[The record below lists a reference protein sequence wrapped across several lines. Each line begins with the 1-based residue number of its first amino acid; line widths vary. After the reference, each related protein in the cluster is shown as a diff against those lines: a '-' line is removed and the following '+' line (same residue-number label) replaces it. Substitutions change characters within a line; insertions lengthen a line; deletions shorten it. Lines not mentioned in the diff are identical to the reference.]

1 MKCKLSINGQE
12 IETII
17 DSGAGLNVI
26 TNKLRKKLN
35 IPIKNKS
42 NERCILANGQSI
54 ASLGKTEVLMKVDE
68 KLEIP
73 IEVEVIDSNTEEL
86 IIGNDTLGI
95 EWDAIIN
102 LKENIFI

>member
-1 MKCKLSINGQE
+1 LKCKLSINGQE

-42 NERCILANGQSI
+42 NERCILANEQSI
-54 ASLGKTEVLMKVDE
+54 AL
-68 KLEIP
+68 
-73 IEVEVIDSNTEEL
+73 
-86 IIGNDTLGI
+86 
-95 EWDAIIN
+95 
-102 LKENIFI
+102 LKKI